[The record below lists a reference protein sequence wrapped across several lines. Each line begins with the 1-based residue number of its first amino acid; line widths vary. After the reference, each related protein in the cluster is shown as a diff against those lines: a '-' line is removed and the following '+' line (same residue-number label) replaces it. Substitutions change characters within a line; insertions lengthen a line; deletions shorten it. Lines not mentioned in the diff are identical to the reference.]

1 MKKFSPFKKDAEQ
14 LETLQLNK
22 QENSDAKEEEMSEP
36 MAMKSAPLR
45 LDPNDLTEGERVQV
59 NYEGK
64 KFLENVV
71 SIATNSHVNVRC
83 LGKPFGVRES
93 QQLERKDDTC
103 FYNHVYLLSVT
114 LKKLEENDCGHIKI
128 FLQPPCI

>member
-14 LETLQLNK
+14 LETLQWNK

-45 LDPNDLTEGERVQV
+45 LDPIDLTEGEWVQV

-64 KFLENVV
+64 KFL
-71 SIATNSHVNVRC
+71 
-83 LGKPFGVRES
+83 
-93 QQLERKDDTC
+93 
-103 FYNHVYLLSVT
+103 
-114 LKKLEENDCGHIKI
+114 
-128 FLQPPCI
+128 